1 MKSRYAILQSGLKSL
16 FTEKHL
22 SQAQV
27 AKVLEYARKSIFGHL
42 QLYLT
47 CIQMKKQQ
55 IKSKQITLFA
65 EMPQTC
71 ESPNL
76 NTECREIVDEQP
88 RVELQS
94 PNEADPEA
102 PDTTAQEEEKEDVV
116 DPDDPLYGLEQ
127 RLRGMDLDEESKR
140 VIRDKLVEASNKIKQ
155 GLEQRQANL
164 EAKINAAAPAKKK

>member
-1 MKSRYAILQSGLKSL
+1 MKSL
-16 FTEKHL
+16 FAEKHL
-22 SQAQV
+22 SQSQV
-27 AKVLEYARKSIFGHL
+27 QKVLEYARKSIFGHL

-71 ESPNL
+71 EAPNL

-88 RVELQS
+88 RVESQKVE
-94 PNEADPEA
+94 NETAAPE
-102 PDTTAQEEEKEDVV
+102 TAAVEEEKEDIV
-116 DPDDPLYGLEQ
+116 DPEDPLYGLEQ
-127 RLRGMDLDEESKR
+127 RLRGMDLDDDSKR
-140 VIRDKLVEASNKIKQ
+140 IIKDKLFEASTKIKQ

-164 EAKINAAAPAKKK
+164 EAKINAAVPAKKK